1 MGLGFYKIATT
12 IPLGNTNYLTR
23 NNRSTLVGKRG
34 VVMTFTREKPRGGC
48 ARVIMH
54 HELATPTPIGQYKK
68 FNRIQHQFNTKTKQ
82 GLLQVFM
89 LQFKDLTS

>member
-1 MGLGFYKIATT
+1 MDLGDCFLLRKCVPY
-12 IPLGNTNYLTR
+12 
-23 NNRSTLVGKRG
+23 LVG
-34 VVMTFTREKPRGGC
+34 PRGGC
-48 ARVIMH
+48 AHVIMH

-68 FNRIQHQFNTKTKQ
+68 FNRIQHQFNTKINQ